1 MVHTILQQTITPTFL
16 TIFVSQVSAKF
27 CNGGH
32 VCSPP
37 KECCLLGCCYMYSQP
52 ATPVTEMFA
61 FLIWTYW
68 YLWAAILA
76 GLTLAA
82 VCGCWLWQRRRL
94 GSSGDSSISD
104 RVSSSSFYPPPH
116 YSRCSSFVQALP
128 PPYNEVTAKPDLY
141 PLVIGFDE
149 GMGKG
154 TSGFVMRYFRTLSHA
169 STLDSLSSSFMCNVV
184 NEANTIIPPP
194 YSCNNSIDELST
206 MGCDRAEIGVGE
218 SVVSLANNRT
228 TSDISSLAAQSP
240 CSPPRATSPTLEL
253 RELLDKIQQL
263 PNEHNSNVINHP
275 QNRPLALHPSN
286 INSSLQRPLSP
297 SGEYATS
304 RMRRARGKMYMPL
317 GLPNSRNKSK
327 RWLSRS
333 APTTPSGNIPMALF
347 PGQSMRPSEHDNYN
361 QQVIPLL
368 SEEETDNIDSIE
380 NSRNVTLI
388 TEREEEL

>member
-1 MVHTILQQTITPTFL
+1 M
-16 TIFVSQVSAKF
+16 FVLPLKVSAKV
-27 CNGGH
+27 CNEGH
-32 VCSPP
+32 ACSPP
-37 KECCLLGCCYMYSQP
+37 KECCSLGCCYMYSQP
-52 ATPVTEMFA
+52 TTPVTEMFA
-61 FLIWTYW
+61 ILIWTYW

-82 VCGCWLWQRRRL
+82 VCGCWLWQRRRM
-94 GSSGDSSISD
+94 GSSDDSTISD
-104 RVSSSSFYPPPH
+104 RMSSTSRYAPPH

-141 PLVIGFDE
+141 PLVIGYDE

-194 YSCNNSIDELST
+194 YSCNNSIDELSA
-206 MGCDRAEIGVGE
+206 MGCDRVEIVAGE
-218 SVVSLANNRT
+218 SVVSLSHNRT

-263 PNEHNSNVINHP
+263 PNEHQNLISSLS
-275 QNRPLALHPSN
+275 NRPQVPHSLN
-286 INSSLQRPLSP
+286 VNSSFPRPSSP
-297 SGEYATS
+297 SECALT

-317 GLPNSRNKSK
+317 GLPSSRNKTK

-333 APTTPSGNIPMALF
+333 APTTPSGNIPMTLL
-347 PGQSMRPSEHDNYN
+347 PGQSMRPSETDNYN
-361 QQVIPLL
+361 QQVVPLL
-368 SEEETDNIDSIE
+368 SEQEETDTNNIE
-380 NSRNVTLI
+380 NSRHVSSFS
-388 TEREEEL
+388 EHEEESQHL